1 MHRELEVLVA
11 TTIIESGL
19 DIPTAN
25 TMIIEEAENFGLAQ
39 LYQLRGRIGRE
50 KQKAYCYLFYTPELI
65 TEDSA
70 KRLKALQEF
79 GELGSGFRL
88 ALRDLEIR
96 GAGNILSAEQHG
108 FVRDIG
114 FELYSRLI
122 DEMSKKVKGQE
133 VKEEQK
139 WETSVELLLP
149 AHIPDSY
156 IEAEDLRII
165 FYRRLAAAKSEK
177 EISAVKDEL
186 IDRFGPMPE
195 PCENL
200 LEICK
205 LKIVAAGLKFRG
217 ITEEEDGIILYLSE
231 KIDFDPRSVLQFAK
245 AYEGEIEFLRGDRPG
260 IRIKKEAYK
269 IDLFEYL
276 RRFLGSFLKYAVIK

>member
-1 MHRELEVLVA
+1 
-11 TTIIESGL
+11 
-19 DIPTAN
+19 
-25 TMIIEEAENFGLAQ
+25 MIIEEAENFGLAQ

-50 KQKAYCYLFYTPELI
+50 KQKAYCYLFYTPDLL
-65 TEDSA
+65 TEDSE
-70 KRLKALQEF
+70 KRLRALQEF

-122 DEMSKKVKGQE
+122 DEMSKKVKGE
-133 VKEEQK
+133 KAKSEQK
-139 WETSVELLLP
+139 WETSIELLIS
-149 AHIPDSY
+149 AHIPDTY

-165 FYRRLAAAKSEK
+165 FYRRLAAAKSEA
-177 EISAVKDEL
+177 EILAAKDEL
-186 IDRFGPMPE
+186 VDRFGPMPK

-200 LEICK
+200 LEVCK
-205 LKIVAAGLKFRG
+205 LKILAAGLKFRS
-217 ITEEEDGIILYLSE
+217 IIEEESGVVLYLSE
-231 KIDFDPRSVLQFAK
+231 KIEFDPESVLRLAK
-245 AYEGEIEFLRGDRPG
+245 DYEGEIEFLRGDCPA

-269 IDLFEYL
+269 TSLFAYL
-276 RRFLGSFLKYAVIK
+276 YRFLGNFLKYAVIK

>member
-1 MHRELEVLVA
+1 MLVA

-19 DIPTAN
+19 DIPSAN

-50 KQKAYCYLFYTPELI
+50 KQKAYCYLFYTPELV

-122 DEMSKKVKGQE
+122 DEMSRKVKGE
-133 VKEEQK
+133 KPEPKEEWK
-139 WETSVELLLP
+139 TPVEFLMP
-149 AHIPDSY
+149 AHIPENY
-156 IEAEDLRII
+156 VEAEDLRII
-165 FYRRLAAAKSEK
+165 FYRRLASAKSEN
-177 EISAVKDEL
+177 EL
-186 IDRFGPMPE
+186 ETAKLELLDRFGPLPE
-195 PCENL
+195 PCKNL
-200 LEICK
+200 FDLCVLRIIAEK
-205 LKIVAAGLKFRG
+205 LKIKSIV
-217 ITEEEDGIILYLSE
+217 EDSEFVTVYVSE
-231 KIDFDPRSVLQFAK
+231 KIEFSPESVLKLAK
-245 AYEGEIEFLRGDRPG
+245 DYEGVIEFVRGERPG
-260 IRIKKEAYK
+260 IKFNKRNFKTGTIN
-269 IDLFEYL
+269 YL
-276 RRFLGSFLKYAVIK
+276 HSFLLNFTKYAVIK